1 MPDDIDAVT
10 DGVGKVPNH
19 NGAEPDAA
27 AAAVP
32 DHIYTMPRD
41 TGTEPDVVPHD
52 TCGKP
57 DDFCAMPEDYL
68 QYQITE

>member
-10 DGVGKVPNH
+10 DCVGKVPNN
-19 NGAEPDAA
+19 NGAEPD

-32 DHIYTMPRD
+32 DHIYTMPCD
-41 TGTEPDVVPHD
+41 IGTEPVVVPFD

-57 DDFCAMPEDYL
+57 YDVGAMPEDNL
-68 QYQITE
+68 RYQITE